1 MVSLETLEAY
11 YETIEKD
18 NRVGTVH
25 ISLYMALLFAGSKC
39 GSNPFELERKEMMIS
54 AKINARSTFDICINE
69 LKEFGYI
76 GYEPSKGAG
85 IKSRVFLKKL

>member
-1 MVSLETLEAY
+1 MVSVDTLESY
-11 YETIEKD
+11 YEAIEKD

-39 GSNPFELERKEMMIS
+39 ESNPFELERKEIMKS
-54 AKINARSTFDICINE
+54 AKINARSTFDLCINE

-76 GYEPSKGAG
+76 GYEPSKGTG
-85 IKSRVFLKKL
+85 IKSKVFLKKL

>member
-1 MVSLETLEAY
+1 MVSLDTLE
-11 YETIEKD
+11 
-18 NRVGTVH
+18 GTVH
-25 ISLYMALLFAGSKC
+25 ISLYMALLFACSKS
-39 GSNPFELERKEMMIS
+39 GINPFELERKEMMKS

-85 IKSRVFLKKL
+85 VKSRVFLKKL

>member
-1 MVSLETLEAY
+1 MVSLDTLEAY

-25 ISLYMALLFAGSKC
+25 ISLYMALLFACSKS
-39 GSNPFELERKEMMIS
+39 GINPFELERKEMMKS

-85 IKSRVFLKKL
+85 VKSRVFLKKL